1 MSRFISS
8 FLNDITTMFNKILV
22 VCVGNICR
30 SPVGEYLLANK
41 FPSTMEVRSAGL
53 SALVDK
59 PMDPMSLEL
68 LLEKGIDGS
77 SHKAQQIN
85 SQLISWAD
93 LIFVMEKGHLEAL
106 TRKAPE
112 ARGKTHLLMKWDS
125 DRDIP
130 DPYKQ
135 SREAFEHAVD
145 LIEQGAQSWF
155 EKLGL

>member
-1 MSRFISS
+1 
-8 FLNDITTMFNKILV
+8 MFNKILV

-30 SPVGEYLLANK
+30 SPVGEYLLAEK
-41 FPSTMEVRSAGL
+41 LPSSFEVRSAGL
-53 SALVDK
+53 SALIGK
-59 PMDPMSLEL
+59 SMDPTSLEL
-68 LLEKGIDGS
+68 LAEKGIDGNP
-77 SHKAQQIN
+77 HKAQQID

-93 LIFVMEKGHLEAL
+93 LILVMEKGHLEAL
-106 TRKAPE
+106 ASKAPE

-145 LIEQGAQSWF
+145 LIDQGAQSWI